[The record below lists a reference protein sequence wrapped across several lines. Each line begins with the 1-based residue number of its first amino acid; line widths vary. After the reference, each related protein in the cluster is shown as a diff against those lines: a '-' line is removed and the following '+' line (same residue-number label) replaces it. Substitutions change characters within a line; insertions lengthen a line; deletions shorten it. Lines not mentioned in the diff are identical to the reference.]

1 MLVSANCTPLPATSS
16 VTIPP
21 LPAGEARIW
30 IYRDGGP
37 RDAQQRPYLRLNGQI
52 AGISEPNGTLYRDV
66 PPGRYKVTVDSYKS
80 TFFDQFADITLA
92 AGEEGYIQVLPE
104 GQRVG
109 GKSGTRENLH
119 AGGPGRS
126 RPPLPRRELI
136 ADAD

>member
-1 MLVSANCTPLPATSS
+1 MDLLGWRA
-16 VTIPP
+16 
-21 LPAGEARIW
+21 AR
-30 IYRDGGP
+30 
-37 RDAQQRPYLRLNGQI
+37 RPTAPISHAERSNSR
-52 AGISEPNGTLYRDV
+52 ISEPNGTLYRDV

-92 AGEEGYIQVLPE
+92 AGEEAYIQVLPE

-109 GKSGTRENLH
+109 GESGTRENLH